1 MTPMKRIPLVCA
13 LLLTFSATGL
23 AQKFCTVS
31 PPSPYHH
38 SALIVTSFDATS
50 GRMKTTLEH
59 PHSLGDG
66 IYMRAAFFYQDRRLR
81 TPPTIDI
88 YFVTASKK
96 PRYNEVHGLSI
107 LADGRALSSVGA
119 EEYFTEHGERKT
131 TVEKMRLTLT
141 YASLVTLTH
150 AQRVTVRLGS
160 TEVELSNNHLESLR
174 EIASMMIPP
183 TSAARR

>member
-1 MTPMKRIPLVCA
+1 MTPIRRIPLLCA

-38 SALIVTSFDATS
+38 NALIVTNFDPAS
-50 GRMKTTLEH
+50 GRVRTTLEH

-66 IYMRAAFFYQDRRLR
+66 LYMRAAFFYQDRRLR

-96 PRYNEVHGLSI
+96 PRYNDAHDLSI
-107 LADGRALSSVGA
+107 LADGRALLPVGA
-119 EEYFTEHGERKT
+119 GEY
-131 TVEKMRLTLT
+131 
-141 YASLVTLTH
+141 
-150 AQRVTVRLGS
+150 
-160 TEVELSNNHLESLR
+160 
-174 EIASMMIPP
+174 
-183 TSAARR
+183 

>member
-1 MTPMKRIPLVCA
+1 MTPIRRFPLLCA

-23 AQKFCTVS
+23 AQKFCTVA

-38 SALIVTSFDATS
+38 NALIVTSFDPVS
-50 GRMKTTLEH
+50 GRVKTTLEH

-66 IYMRAAFFYQDRRLR
+66 LYMRAAFFYQDRRLR

-96 PRYNEVHGLSI
+96 PRYSDVHDLSI
-107 LADGRALSSVGA
+107 LADGRALLPVGA
-119 EEYFTEHGERKT
+119 GEYFTEHGERKT
-131 TVEKMRLTLT
+131 TVEKMKLTLS
-141 YASLVTLTH
+141 YASLVALTR

-160 TEVELSNNHLESLR
+160 TEVQLSNNHLESLR
-174 EIASMMIPP
+174 EIASMMVP
-183 TSAARR
+183 ANAGRR

>member
-1 MTPMKRIPLVCA
+1 MTPSKRIPLVCA
-13 LLLTFSATGL
+13 LLLAFSATGL

-38 SALIVTSFDATS
+38 NALIVTSFDANT

-66 IYMRAAFFYQDRRLR
+66 IYMRASFFYQDRRLR
-81 TPPTIDI
+81 TPPMIDI

-96 PRYNEVHGLSI
+96 PRYSDMHDLSI
-107 LADGRALSSVGA
+107 LADGRHLQPVGG
-119 EEYFTEHGERKT
+119 EEYFTEHGERKM

-141 YASLVTLTH
+141 YSSLVALTH

-160 TEVELSNNHLESLR
+160 TEVQLSNNHLEALR
-174 EIASMMIPP
+174 EIASMMVPP
-183 TSAARR
+183 L

>member
-1 MTPMKRIPLVCA
+1 MIPLKRIPLLCV

-31 PPSPYHH
+31 PPSPFHH
-38 SALIVTSFDATS
+38 NALIVTSFDAST

-59 PHSLGDG
+59 PHSIGDG
-66 IYMRAAFFYQDRRLR
+66 LYMRAAFFYQDRRLR

-96 PRYNEVHGLSI
+96 PRYNEVHDLSI
-107 LADGRALSSVGA
+107 LADGRALQSVGG
-119 EEYFTEHGERKT
+119 EQYFTEHGERTT

-141 YASLVTLTH
+141 YASLVTLTK

-160 TEVELSNNHLESLR
+160 TKVELSNNHLESLR
-174 EIASMMIPP
+174 EIASMMMPP
-183 TSAARR
+183 SGAARR